1 MGGKEL
7 LSLAL
12 TKPHLHRICP
22 VSLLTNL
29 LCLSKPRYEILLG
42 PSLGP
47 YNNTRLTSFAMQAS
61 KDVSPRIQEA
71 RMRNSKFL
79 AELTKFRL
87 CPYGTFFT
95 LLKVWLL
102 QSLAILHQV
111 KGRKEWERFT
121 VQQPLLQLLA
131 TTYASQFSA
140 SRLNAVKILF
150 DSPKFLWTV
159 VIIISLLALQSLLD
173 DFAGKNVDATAWL
186 VESAG
191 RFLYLL
197 PETAQRMQNMLEVHL
212 CLHII
217 KDLTLCM
224 DTASNAIE
232 NVSLGHLNLQD
243 SQHSKSSS
251 TNCRSLIAGSHS
263 AGDDK
268 AEE

>member
-1 MGGKEL
+1 M
-7 LSLAL
+7 
-12 TKPHLHRICP
+12 T
-22 VSLLTNL
+22 V
-29 LCLSKPRYEILLG
+29 
-42 PSLGP
+42 
-47 YNNTRLTSFAMQAS
+47 
-61 KDVSPRIQEA
+61 
-71 RMRNSKFL
+71 
-79 AELTKFRL
+79 
-87 CPYGTFFT
+87 
-95 LLKVWLL
+95 

-140 SRLNAVKILF
+140 FRLNALKILF
-150 DSPKFLWTV
+150 DSPKFLWT

-217 KDLTLCM
+217 KDLTTCM